1 MKMTHDPFLKYVAED
16 IYRQYGRQMANVTIV
31 FPNKRAA
38 LFLNEYLV
46 EIAGLP
52 LWPPTYT
59 TISDIFRDNS
69 TLQVADDIKLI
80 CELYKSYAACTGSD
94 ETLDRFYGW
103 GTVLLADFND
113 IDKSMADAKVVLTN
127 LRDIHAYDNI
137 DYLNEQQ
144 VNTLK
149 AFFQHFSDEHNS
161 RLKDKFYRFWSHF
174 HDIYVDFNQRLA
186 QQGLAY
192 EGALYRA
199 VITENTLQLHSDQY
213 IFVGFNAL
221 QKVEQKLFQLI
232 KSEGKAKFYWDFD
245 HYYTHGTAGRAFE
258 AGEFVSQW
266 KTLFPNSFDNDDESI
281 YDCFRKDKK
290 ITFIGAPTDNMQARY
305 VSKWLQDEERVQAGH
320 HTAIVLCNENL
331 LPTVIHCIPENV
343 TQLNITTGFPLMQS
357 SAASFIA
364 RLMQL
369 QYLGTTANDRYRL
382 KYVSAILRHPY
393 AKYISPQAAELNR
406 QLTANHRNFPKRDD
420 LTLDEGL
427 TMLFQDLNEQP
438 ADTDGVTSTD
448 RNLLI
453 NFWLMNLLKR
463 IAIEAQNTETGDD
476 PFFQE
481 SVYQAYLLL
490 NRLKGLMQ
498 DGDLQVDFITYQ
510 RLLNQL
516 IASAKIPYHGEPA
529 VGLQIM
535 GVLETRNLDFEHLLI
550 LSCNEGNMPKGVND
564 SSFIPY
570 SLKEAFGLTTSDHQV
585 SIYAYYFYRLLQ
597 RATDITIMY
606 GNVADE
612 KHTGEMSRLML
623 QLLVES
629 DFHIE
634 RKTIISG
641 QLPTVKE
648 YHPIEK
654 TPDIMSRLNALEY
667 ISPTAINRFIRCQLQ
682 FFYNIVAD
690 IKEPD
695 PEDDEIDGRIFGN
708 IFHDA
713 SQYVY
718 ELIMGVTDERQ
729 YATIEKN
736 GFQIEKRHIAQVLK
750 DPSVLERAINKAFA
764 KHLFKTE
771 HHTERLEYNGLQLI
785 NRKVILHYLRQL
797 FEIDLQTAPFVI
809 RGLERVVY
817 DQVHITT
824 SEGERE
830 VKIGGRIDRLDEVAM
845 PDGSR
850 LIRVIDYKTGSKR
863 VSPMPNVEAIFDAKN
878 LSKHSDYFLQ
888 AMLYAMI
895 VSKSSKINP
904 LSLPV
909 SPELLFIQHARAKD
923 HNPILVIDKQP
934 INDIRQHIPTYEQLL
949 KEVLTHIMEPQLPFT
964 PTEDRG
970 LCAKCPYESLCGK
983 HKITPSIK

>member
-1 MKMTHDPFLKYVAED
+1 MKMTHNPFLKYVAED
-16 IYRQYGRQMANVTIV
+16 IYRQYGRQMAKVTIV

-46 EIAGLP
+46 EMAGLP

-80 CELYKSYAACTGSD
+80 CELYKSYVACTGSD
-94 ETLDRFYGW
+94 EPLDRFYGW

-113 IDKSMADAKVVLTN
+113 IDKSMADAEGVLSN
-127 LRDIHAYDNI
+127 LKDIHAYDSA

-144 VNTLK
+144 VKTLQT
-149 AFFQHFSDEHNS
+149 FFQHFSDDHNS
-161 RLKDKFYRFWSHF
+161 RLKEKFYHFWSHF
-174 HDIYVDFNQRLA
+174 HDIYTDFNQRLA

-221 QKVEQKLFQLI
+221 QKVEQKLFQII

-245 HYYTHGTAGRAFE
+245 HYYTHNTTGKAFE
-258 AGEFVSQW
+258 AGEFVRQW
-266 KTLFPNSFDNDDESI
+266 KTLFPNTFDSDDEQI
-281 YDCFRKDKK
+281 YDCFRKDKT

-305 VSKWLQDEERVQAGH
+305 VSKWLQDEERVKAGH

-331 LPTVIHCIPENV
+331 LPTVIHCIPESV
-343 TQLNITTGFPLMQS
+343 SQLNITTGFPLMQS
-357 SAASFIA
+357 TAATFIG

-369 QYLGTTANDRYRL
+369 QYFGRTGNDRYRL
-382 KYVSAILRHPY
+382 KYVSAVLRHPY
-393 AKYISPQAAELNR
+393 AKYISPQTAELHR
-406 QLTANHRNFPKRDD
+406 QLTADHKNFPKRDE

-427 TMLFQDLNEQP
+427 ALLFQDLDAMTTNTDSAAP
-438 ADTDGVTSTD
+438 AD
-448 RNLLI
+448 RNLII
-453 NFWLMNLLKR
+453 NTWLMNLLKR
-463 IAIEAQNTETGDD
+463 IAIEAQNTMTGEEH
-476 PFFQE
+476 FFQE
-481 SVYQAYLLL
+481 SIYQTYLLL
-490 NRLKGLMQ
+490 NRLKGLMEA
-498 DGDLQVDFITYQ
+498 GDLQVDFITYQ
-510 RLLNQL
+510 RLLHQL

-570 SLKEAFGLTTSDHQV
+570 SLKEAFGLTTPDHQV

-648 YHPIEK
+648 FLPIEK
-654 TPDIMSRLNALEY
+654 TPEVMKRLKALDY
-667 ISPTAINRFIRCQLQ
+667 VSPTAINRFIRCQLQ
-682 FFYNIVAD
+682 FFYNIVAG

-718 ELIMGVTDERQ
+718 EIIMGVTDKNQ
-729 YATIEKN
+729 YKAIEEN
-736 GFQIEKRHIAQVLK
+736 GFQIEKRHIEQVLK
-750 DPSVLERAINKAFA
+750 DPSVLERAIDMAFA
-764 KHLFKTE
+764 KHLFKTGL
-771 HHTERLEYNGLQLI
+771 HTERLEYNGLQLI

-797 FEIDLQTAPFVI
+797 FEIDLQTAPFII
-809 RGLERVVY
+809 RGLERDVY
-817 DQVHITT
+817 DHLHIIT
-824 SEGERE
+824 SEGERD

-850 LIRVIDYKTGSKR
+850 RIRVIDYKTGSRSVK
-863 VSPMPNVEAIFDAKN
+863 PMPNVEAVFDAQN

-895 VSKSSKINP
+895 VSKATKINP
-904 LSLPV
+904 QSLAV
-909 SPELLFIQHARAKD
+909 SPELLFIQHVKAKD
-923 HNPILVIDKQP
+923 YNPILVIGDQP
-934 INDIRQHIPTYEQLL
+934 IKDIKDYVPTYEQLL
-949 KEVLTHIMEPQLPFT
+949 KEVITHIMEPQLPFT
-964 PTEDRG
+964 PTEDRT
-970 LCAKCPYESLCGK
+970 LCAKCPYHPLCGK
-983 HKITPSIK
+983 NKI